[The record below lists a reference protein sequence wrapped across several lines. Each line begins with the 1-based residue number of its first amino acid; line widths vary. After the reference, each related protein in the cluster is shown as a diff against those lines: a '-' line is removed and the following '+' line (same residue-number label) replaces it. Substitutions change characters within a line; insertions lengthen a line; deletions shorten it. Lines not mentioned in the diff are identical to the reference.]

1 MEIDNNENQ
10 NIISSTEMKSSN
22 DISPTQIINQSDEE
36 IKLNTINKTSKDIE
50 NIEINNSSSDI
61 SPTQIVN
68 SSNDVSPT
76 QIIQSS
82 EEVITNKNTTSKDI
96 NLNTTNNNGQYVMKC
111 KIPTIDK
118 QINSLMKLIGCG
130 QNDNGN
136 WIIDNDI
143 DNKSLK
149 KILDIL
155 NEKITIKNRVNNE
168 FIDDNVIYDSD
179 EEIINEGKK
188 NLILEEKEKRIQKE
202 KEKEKEL
209 EEDTE
214 SETDTEPETTL
225 LKGYDSDAATD
236 DEENKI
242 EV

>member
-10 NIISSTEMKSSN
+10 NIISSTEIVKLSN
-22 DISPTQIINQSDEE
+22 DISPTQIINQSVEE

-50 NIEINNSSSDI
+50 NIDINNSSSDI

-82 EEVITNKNTTSKDI
+82 EVITNKNTTSKDI
-96 NLNTTNNNGQYVMKC
+96 YINTTNNNGQYVMKC

-149 KILDIL
+149 NILDIL
-155 NEKITIKNRVNNE
+155 NEKITIKNNRVNNE

-202 KEKEKEL
+202 KEKEL